1 MGHRRLGNAEQ
12 DEMIRELM
20 PPNKVKEI
28 NDRAADWYALAGE
41 RILTEEGV
49 GMEIAGMYNSGQTAQ
64 LERAINKEILKW
76 LKDHLVH
83 LGDQRLMASIGNSYA
98 FMPLHYKLAQ
108 SLAPDA
114 RLQMYS
120 SDGGCYSVVYDQT
133 HNVVFDSFYYFL
145 DGSDTCAHE
154 ALIKS
159 RLLPKDKNM
168 DCAWPHERWCELFA
182 LQCHLLCTVGMPPS
196 VFEKLRL
203 LVSAD
208 AMPEERLW

>member
-145 DGSDTCAHE
+145 DGSEPARTRLSSNRDCCRRTRTWTAHGRTS
-154 ALIKS
+154 AGASSS
-159 RLLPKDKNM
+159 RCSATFYAPLG
-168 DCAWPHERWCELFA
+168 CRQVC
-182 LQCHLLCTVGMPPS
+182 
-196 VFEKLRL
+196 LRSCGCL
-203 LVSAD
+203 
-208 AMPEERLW
+208 